1 MCRAAAHTSYSRA
14 SNDQATMSV
23 HEHVESY
30 SGNLA
35 LASQCDRAGI
45 YSLIQTQTTPFQWRG
60 AVSNIASKCPGSET
74 RDRLSARERSS
85 RASPTKRAG
94 ERFLQPLFRGTQERW
109 GAPPNSRSQT
119 HQQSALQT
127 SVQDVNAETD
137 PGANS
142 PRGLVCV
149 RGFEG
154 RVLSHSDST
163 ASQTFSEVCLRGH
176 SVPILRSTVRAGF
189 GPAHIFKVRGC
200 STFPPQG
207 ERNTHPQLSGR
218 LADFS
223 SVPGH
228 PNQPHSLLIH
238 LESLGLCVNMRKSIL
253 APSQSITYLGVCM
266 YSLEMR
272 ARLSRERA
280 ATILSYLRHFRE
292 GSSVHMKKFQRLLGP
307 ISCELA

>member
-1 MCRAAAHTSYSRA
+1 MCRAAAHTSYSCA
-14 SNDQATMSV
+14 SNDQAAMSV

-60 AVSNIASKCPGSET
+60 AISNIASKCPGSET
-74 RDRLSARERSS
+74 RDRLSARKRSS

-176 SVPILRSTVRAGF
+176 SVPILRSPVRAGF
-189 GPAHIFKVRGC
+189 GPR
-200 STFPPQG
+200 TFSKCVDAA
-207 ERNTHPQLSGR
+207 LSPLRASGIR
-218 LADFS
+218 ILTYLDDW
-223 SVPGH
+223 
-228 PNQPHSLLIH
+228 
-238 LESLGLCVNMRKSIL
+238 RIL
-253 APSQSITYLGVCM
+253 AQSRDTL
-266 YSLEMR
+266 
-272 ARLSRERA
+272 
-280 ATILSYLRHFRE
+280 
-292 GSSVHMKKFQRLLGP
+292 
-307 ISCELA
+307 ISHTRCLFTWSP

>member
-1 MCRAAAHTSYSRA
+1 MTPCPSRPQRRRIGRDRSMA
-14 SNDQATMSV
+14 MSV
-23 HEHVESY
+23 HERVESY

-35 LASQCDRAGI
+35 LATQRDRAGI
-45 YSLIQTQTTPFQWRG
+45 YSSIQTQTTPFQWRG

-94 ERFLQPLFRGTQERW
+94 ERFLQPLFRGTQEEW
-109 GAPPNSRSQT
+109 GATPNSRSQT

-127 SVQDVNAETD
+127 SVQDDNAETD

-176 SVPILRSTVRAGF
+176 SVPIL
-189 GPAHIFKVRGC
+189 
-200 STFPPQG
+200 
-207 ERNTHPQLSGR
+207 
-218 LADFS
+218 
-223 SVPGH
+223 
-228 PNQPHSLLIH
+228 
-238 LESLGLCVNMRKSIL
+238 
-253 APSQSITYLGVCM
+253 
-266 YSLEMR
+266 
-272 ARLSRERA
+272 
-280 ATILSYLRHFRE
+280 
-292 GSSVHMKKFQRLLGP
+292 
-307 ISCELA
+307 